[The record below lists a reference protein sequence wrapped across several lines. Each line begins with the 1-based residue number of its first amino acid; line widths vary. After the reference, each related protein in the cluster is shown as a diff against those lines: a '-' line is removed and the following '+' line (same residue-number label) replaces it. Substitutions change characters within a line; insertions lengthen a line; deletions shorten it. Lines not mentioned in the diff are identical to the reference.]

1 MVRGM
6 VNMKGVTGND
16 GDVKTG
22 VGTMPHEVKRRLR
35 KTMRGKSSGA
45 AEATRP
51 CGVKTTGAPCG
62 QERKI
67 PGYERGGIDAGET
80 GGKEP
85 ARRLSGGHCR
95 RS

>member
-1 MVRGM
+1 MVSGM

-51 CGVKTTGAPCG
+51 CGVKTKAAPCG
-62 QERKI
+62 QER
-67 PGYERGGIDAGET
+67 
-80 GGKEP
+80 
-85 ARRLSGGHCR
+85 
-95 RS
+95 